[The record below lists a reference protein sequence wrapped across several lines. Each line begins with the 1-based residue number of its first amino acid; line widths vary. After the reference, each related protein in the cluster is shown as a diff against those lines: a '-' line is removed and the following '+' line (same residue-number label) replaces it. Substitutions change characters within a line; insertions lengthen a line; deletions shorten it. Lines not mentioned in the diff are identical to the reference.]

1 MRKTKLQTLIW
12 IATACIALFLLT
24 GAYIAYRSM
33 EGEIANQFNKQQEML
48 AKQAA
53 SGIEA
58 HFQEILFTLKLGTS
72 LENEGIGANSIN
84 LKTLYDRLNGK
95 VISLVRVDESGIP
108 KQAYPEE
115 ILEQV
120 KNRNYHGVDY
130 FRVCW
135 ITGQPY
141 ISKWLTDKTQ
151 PRKIIVAVPV
161 FNREVR
167 DGLPAFKGI
176 LLADVDPNII
186 IDTYIKPI
194 KSGKSG
200 FAWLIDSN
208 GTLLYHPF
216 HPDSKDSADRSYS
229 ENEDSCR
236 GCHQSFDLETRMVTG
251 EAGHTRLKT
260 HTGQEYLIAYSPVHI
275 DGAMWA
281 AIGVNVPYSDVT
293 NSVRRSFICI
303 FILVIMTVA
312 IIIIGAA
319 AIIRL
324 NNKRI
329 RAEEVLAS
337 ERLVTIG
344 KMAAQVA
351 HEIRN
356 PLSSISLNA
365 ELLEDEINS
374 YEGVSTEE
382 ARSLLTAIMSE
393 VDRLASITEDYL
405 KFARLPRPVW
415 EKENINHILLDLL
428 NFSKEE
434 IAKHGIQVITQFDP
448 SIPEIKVDEKQLR
461 EAFLNILKN
470 AFEAMPQGGELQITT
485 ARTGEQIEVI
495 ISDTGIGIEEKN
507 LEKIFTPFFTT
518 KEEGTGLGLAL
529 TQQIIHEHGGTIQC
543 KSQVGKGTTFI
554 LRFPGVGQRVKM
566 DK

>member
-1 MRKTKLQTLIW
+1 M
-12 IATACIALFLLT
+12 ATACIALFLLT

-53 SGIEA
+53 FGIEA
-58 HFQEILFTLKLGTS
+58 HFQEILFALKLGTS
-72 LENEGIGANSIN
+72 FENEGMGTNSIN

-108 KQAYPEE
+108 RQAYPEE

-120 KNRNYHGVDY
+120 KTRNYHGVDY

-167 DGLPAFKGI
+167 DGLPAFRGI

-200 FAWLIDSN
+200 FAWLMDSN

-216 HPDSKDSADRSYS
+216 HPDTRDAVDPSYNG
-229 ENEDSCR
+229 NEDSCR
-236 GCHQSFDLETRMVTG
+236 ECHYSFDLEARMVAG

-293 NSVRRSFICI
+293 NSVRRSLLFI
-303 FILVIMTVA
+303 FILIIMTVA
-312 IIIIGAA
+312 IIITGAVT
-319 AIIRL
+319 IIRL

-329 RAEEVLAS
+329 KAEEVLAS

-393 VDRLASITEDYL
+393 VDRLAAITEDYL

-415 EKENINHILLDLL
+415 ERENINHILLDLL

-434 IAKHGIQVITQFDP
+434 IAKHGIQTITQFDP

-485 ARTGEQIEVI
+485 TRTGEYIEVV

-518 KEEGTGLGLAL
+518 K
-529 TQQIIHEHGGTIQC
+529 
-543 KSQVGKGTTFI
+543 
-554 LRFPGVGQRVKM
+554 
-566 DK
+566 